1 MTDVSGTSSVLT
13 ADQLLS
19 KSRSQAT
26 GEIDPNQASAD
37 GILSPSDLLKRAQDA
52 ANGIID
58 PPIKQTISKP
68 ASSLTQAPAKPV
80 PYTDQD
86 WYIQAKVAQLK
97 GQIALYSTLPG
108 LDPGGSIMDSLTKQ
122 VNDLVAKQ
130 QAKIKAANDAAAAK
144 QKELDA
150 ANANKDKTTS
160 SNDLLAK
167 VQGTAQPPALSDAVQ
182 ALLNK
187 AQGVNT
193 TA

>member
-26 GEIDPNQASAD
+26 GESDPNAPSAD
-37 GILSPSDLLKRAQDA
+37 GVLSAADLLKRAQDA

-58 PPIKQTISKP
+58 PPVKQTISKK
-68 ASSLTQAPAKPV
+68 ASSLTQKPAKPV
-80 PYTDQD
+80 PYTEQD
-86 WYIQAKVAQLK
+86 WYIKAKVAQLK
-97 GQIALYSTLPG
+97 GQISLYATLPG
-108 LDPGGSIMDSLTKQ
+108 LDSSGAIMDSLTKE
-122 VNDLVAKQ
+122 VNDLVNKQ
-130 QAKIKAANDAAAAK
+130 KAKIKAANDEAAAK

-160 SNDLLAK
+160 ANDLLAK
-167 VQGTAQPPALSDAVQ
+167 IQGTAAAPPLSDAVQ
-182 ALLNK
+182 ALLKK